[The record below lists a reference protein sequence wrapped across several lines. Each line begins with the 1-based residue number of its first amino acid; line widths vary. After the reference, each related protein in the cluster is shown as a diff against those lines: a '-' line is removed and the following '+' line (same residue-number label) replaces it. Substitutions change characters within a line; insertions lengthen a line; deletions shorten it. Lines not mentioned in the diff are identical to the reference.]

1 MKSYKY
7 LIIGNSAGGAG
18 AMEAI
23 RGVDKDGSMAV
34 ISDEEHHIYGRP
46 LIPYYLAD
54 EIDFDKIFYRPLD
67 FYEKNNV
74 DAILGKKSVEI
85 DFDKRFVVLDD
96 GDKLGFEKLLLATGG
111 EPFVPQIKGLDEHEF
126 FTFITLDNSVKIRER
141 LASENIR
148 TAVVLG
154 GGLIGLKATEA
165 LTQRGVNVKVV
176 ELADRVLSPVLDG
189 QASGIVQDVLEAEGV
204 EVLTGRTI
212 TEVVGEASDVGS
224 PTARKKKEEVES
236 VILDNG
242 DKIDCE
248 LLIVGIGVRPRVKLV
263 KDTPIQMGR
272 GIVVDKRME
281 TSVADV
287 YACGDCA
294 EVYDFI
300 ADNFRLTPLW
310 PTAYIGG
317 RVAGFNMAG
326 VEKEYVWGTG
336 MNAVDFF
343 GFPVISAGLLNPQDD
358 EDVGSPTAR
367 KKKDGDSVLCKLG
380 PDGKTYRKFIIR
392 DGCIVGMILLNEV
405 DRAGVILDL
414 MRRKADVTSFKDDL
428 LRGDFGSIHIP
439 RGIRQEIDEEINV
452 AAV

>member
-23 RGVDKDGSMAV
+23 RGIDKDGSMAV

-46 LIPYYLAD
+46 LISYYLAD

-67 FYEKNNV
+67 FYEKNSI
-74 DAILGKKSVEI
+74 DTILGKEVVEI
-85 DFDKRFVVLDD
+85 DFDKRFVTLDD
-96 GDKLGFEKLLLATGG
+96 GDKLGFDKLLLATGG

-126 FTFITLDNSVKIRER
+126 FTFITLASSMKIRER
-141 LASENIR
+141 LASENIK

-165 LTQRGVNVKVV
+165 LIQRGVNVKVV
-176 ELADRVLSPVLDG
+176 ELADRVLSPVLDE
-189 QASGIVQDVLEAEGV
+189 QASAIVQDVLEAAGV

-212 TEVVGEASDVGS
+212 TEVVGEHS
-224 PTARKKKEEVES
+224 EVES

-248 LLIVGIGVRPRVKLV
+248 LLIVGIGVRPRVELM
-263 KDTPIQMGR
+263 KDTPIQMER

-310 PTAYIGG
+310 PTAYVGG

-358 EDVGSPTAR
+358 EDLVLI
-367 KKKDGDSVLCKLG
+367 KLDSDEKI
-380 PDGKTYRKFIIR
+380 YRKFIIQ
-392 DGCIVGMILLNEV
+392 DGRIVGMILLNEV

-414 MRRKADVTSFKDDL
+414 MRRKADITTFKDVL
-428 LRGDFGSIHIP
+428 LRGDFGSIHLP
-439 RGIRQEIDEEINV
+439 RKLRQEIDEEVNLV
-452 AAV
+452 V